1 MLYSLQQFMH
11 KVGLHFGPGV
21 LPGGQ
26 AESAV
31 SDRKESVSATYDD
44 ASTWPQG

>member
-26 AESAV
+26 EESAAD
-31 SDRKESVSATYDD
+31 DRKKSGSG
-44 ASTWPQG
+44 S